1 MAAETYRIEIPVEVQ
16 DKTEPGAS
24 SATRKVNEFD
34 KTIEKTK
41 KRLDEFNRSKFSVV
55 IDAVDKVSAV
65 AERIGTTVKG
75 LAGKAWRISMSV
87 LDKATAP
94 IQGIINLLKNPLL
107 QLGAVVGVTVSL
119 TDTINTFKDFEAT
132 MSKVQAVGE
141 MTADQIAVITEKA
154 KEMGSTTK
162 FTATE
167 AGEAFTYM
175 AQAGWSTQEMLD
187 GIEGVLALSAADGLD
202 LASTASIVTDTL
214 AAFGLQASDTA
225 HFADV
230 LAKAAA
236 ATNVD
241 VAQMGE
247 TFTYVAPIAGA
258 MGYSIEDM
266 STAIGLMANA
276 SVKGSMAGTALKT
289 AISNM
294 VTPTDEQAALM
305 KELGVSMTDSA
316 GNANNFMTVMTDLR
330 KGFSKLSET
339 EKTAAA
345 STLFGSYAMSGML
358 AIMNASEESFDGLS
372 ESIANAEGT
381 AQQMSEVMLDNL
393 AGSFTLLQSAADGV
407 KITLGQRLSPYLRQ
421 FATWL
426 TGKMPDIQKA
436 VGEVMDFVDEKVA
449 WLKETINE
457 FTSGEDWANADIWG
471 KIKIAWDKIVAEPF
485 SQWWNSTGKAWF
497 AEKAASIGQ
506 GIGSGLTTGL
516 LALLGVDVSDTIGEG
531 KSVGASFLQ
540 GFKEGFD
547 TEAIT
552 NALKEWAENN
562 KEIVA
567 ALGVILG
574 GKLIGGVYKD
584 VKEAKSLV
592 TDIKNIFSKG
602 SSNTTASGG
611 ASAYTTT
618 TMTVTAQVVNVYGS
632 VVNNETGGK
641 IVETVAKGAG
651 NLLTSAA
658 GGAAGAAM
666 ITGGSAVAKGLLTG
680 GSSTI
685 AGLLTGGTAAGTAGT
700 AAGYSIWAPTAA
712 AGTDILLGTTGS
724 AVTAGLAN
732 TGVAL
737 GSTATTVGGA
747 AAAGVAG
754 SAGIIGGILGLG
766 SAVIDLFQGIGKS
779 KEGDSKGAKDEYAA
793 AGSKAGMVA
802 TGALIGTAIAPGIG
816 TAIGAGI
823 GGVAALLGG
832 DAAGKAISDGSDE
845 GGWLDSAWK
854 ATKSFF
860 TDTLGNFFTQTVPKA
875 WNSLWGSVGDFFTN
889 TIPTW
894 WGNLTTSISTFFT
907 ETIPEKWGE
916 FWDGVGNF
924 FTETIPY
931 ALGYATAKVQIFF
944 TETIPGFF
952 GDLWEGIST
961 FFGSTLPTWVSGIW
975 NDHIVPFF
983 TEDIPEFFGG
993 LWDAIATFFTST
1005 LPSWASTTWNEK
1017 IVPFFTESI
1026 PEFFGNLWDSIS
1038 TFFTSTLPTWAS
1050 TTWNEKIVPFFTES
1064 IPEFFGSLWDA
1075 ISGFFTTT
1083 LPTWASNTWNNSIV
1097 PFFTETI
1104 PGFFGSIWD
1113 AVTKFFTESIPNLAS
1128 NIWNSISGWFSSIGD
1143 WFGDVWGKV
1152 KSFFGAGYDAGMA
1165 GHAEGGIFSKPHM
1178 AYVAEAGPEAII
1190 PLSPSKRTRARE
1202 IYDQV
1207 TSVMAGTTG
1216 GANAETITPHAT
1228 GGILTKPHLGLV
1240 AEAGAESIIPL
1251 SPSKRTR
1258 GIDLWRETGQ
1268 LLGVRAYAD
1277 GGIVGDAEEQEDDGN
1292 MPVTFT
1298 TGGNGVTIKV
1308 EVSANPEFKIEGG
1321 AEADEAEILAILKAY
1336 IRTMTDDIGD
1346 ELAERLA
1353 HIFKNMPVTA

>member
-1 MAAETYRIEIPVEVQ
+1 MAAEVYRIEIPVEVD
-16 DKTEPGAS
+16 DKTNPGIAS
-24 SATRKVNEFD
+24 AERKMNAFD
-34 KTIEKTK
+34 KSLDSTK
-41 KRLDEFNRSKFSVV
+41 KKLDEFNRTKFSVV
-55 IDAVDKVSAV
+55 IDAVDKASAV

-75 LAGKAWRISMSV
+75 IAGKAWKITMSV

-94 IQGIINLLKNPLL
+94 IRGIINLLKNPLI
-107 QLGAVVGVTVSL
+107 QLGAVVGVTVSV
-119 TDTINTFKDFEAT
+119 TDAINTFKDFEAT

-141 MTADQIAVITEKA
+141 MTADQISVITAKA
-154 KEMGSTTK
+154 KEMGATTK

-187 GIEGVLALSAADGLD
+187 GIQGVLSLSAADGLD

-294 VTPTDEQAALM
+294 VTPTDEQAELM
-305 KELGVSMTDSA
+305 KELGVSMTDSE
-316 GNANNFMTVMTDLR
+316 GKANNFMTVMTDLR

-358 AIMNASEESFDGLS
+358 AIMNASEDSFNSLS

-407 KITLGQRLSPYLRQ
+407 KISLGQRLSPYLRQ

-426 TGKMPDIQKA
+426 TGKMPAIQTA
-436 VGEVMDFVDEKVA
+436 VGEVMDFVDEKVE
-449 WLKETINE
+449 WLKGTINE
-457 FTSGEDWANADIWG
+457 FTSGEDWENADIWG

-516 LALLGVDVSDTIGEG
+516 LALLGVDVSDTLGEG

-540 GFKEGFD
+540 GFKQGFD
-547 TEAIT
+547 TEAIS

-574 GKLIGGVYKD
+574 GKLIGGVYKG

-602 SSNTTASGG
+602 SNNTLPSTGSALP
-611 ASAYTTT
+611 SAYTTT
-618 TMTVTAQVVNVYGS
+618 TMTVTASVVNVYGAT
-632 VVNNETGGK
+632 VNNAGEIAETA
-641 IVETVAKGAG
+641 AKVVGRF
-651 NLLTSAA
+651 LTSAA
-658 GGAAGAAM
+658 GGAAGAAA
-666 ITGGSAVAKGLLTG
+666 ITGGTAAAQALITG
-680 GSSTI
+680 GTTT
-685 AGLLTGGTAAGTAGT
+685 AGLLTGGAAAGAGAA
-700 AAGYSIWAPTAA
+700 AAGGTTIWAPV
-712 AGTDILLGTTGS
+712 AGVAGEAVSIGTTTS
-724 AVTAGLAN
+724 AATAGLAN
-732 TGVAL
+732 TGIAL
-737 GSTATTVGGA
+737 GSTASTVGGA
-747 AAAGVAG
+747 AAAGAAG

-779 KEGDSKGAKDEYAA
+779 KEGDSKGAKDEYVTS
-793 AGSKAGMVA
+793 GTKAGMV
-802 TGALIGTAIAPGIG
+802 GAGAGIGAAVGSVVPGIG
-816 TAIGAGI
+816 TAIGALVGAGV
-823 GGVAALLGG
+823 GGVGALLGG

-854 ATKSFF
+854 GVKGFF
-860 TDTLGNFFTQTVPKA
+860 TDTLGDFFTKTVPKA
-875 WNSLWGSVGDFFTN
+875 WNSLWGSVGNFFTS
-889 TIPTW
+889 TVPTW
-894 WGNLTTSISTFFT
+894 WGNLTSSVSTFFT
-907 ETIPEKWGE
+907 ETIPEKWEE
-916 FWDGVGNF
+916 FWDGVGSF

-961 FFGSTLPTWVSGIW
+961 FFGSTLPTWASGIW

-993 LWDAIATFFTST
+993 LWDSISTFFTST
-1005 LPSWASTTWNEK
+1005 LPTWASGVWNDH
-1017 IVPFFTESI
+1017 IVPFFTEDI
-1026 PEFFGNLWDSIS
+1026 PEFFSNLWDSIS

-1050 TTWNEKIVPFFTES
+1050 TTWNDNIVPFFTED
-1064 IPEFFGSLWDA
+1064 IPDFFGTLWDG
-1075 ISGFFTTT
+1075 ISTFFTTT
-1083 LPTWASNTWNNSIV
+1083 LPNWASSLWNDSIV

-1104 PGFFGSIWD
+1104 PGFFSSIWE
-1113 AVTKFFTESIPNLAS
+1113 AVTKFFTEAIPTLAS
-1128 NIWNSISGWFSSIGD
+1128 NIWSSISGWFRSIGD
-1143 WFGDVWGKV
+1143 WFGDVWGSV
-1152 KSFFGAGYDAGMA
+1152 KSFFGAGYSAGMQ
-1165 GHAEGGIFSKPHM
+1165 GHASGGIMTSPHIGL
-1178 AYVAEAGPEAII
+1178 VAEAGAEAII
-1190 PLSPSKRTRARE
+1190 PLSPSR
-1202 IYDQV
+1202 
-1207 TSVMAGTTG
+1207 
-1216 GANAETITPHAT
+1216 
-1228 GGILTKPHLGLV
+1228 
-1240 AEAGAESIIPL
+1240 
-1251 SPSKRTR
+1251 RTR

-1277 GGIVGDAEEQEDDGN
+1277 GGIVGDAEE
-1292 MPVTFT
+1292 PVEGGIPVAVSSG
-1298 TGGNGVTIKV
+1298 GGNGVNIKI
-1308 EVSANPEFKIEGG
+1308 EVTANPEFRIEGDG
-1321 AEADEAEILAILKAY
+1321 GADETEILAILKAY
-1336 IRTMTDDIGD
+1336 IRSMTDDIGD
-1346 ELAERLA
+1346 ELAEKLS